1 MITVWGQATRAG
13 SNPVVV
19 EFLAAAIVVIP
30 VVLTGCGN
38 PPQTEA
44 PAAKLPT
51 AEPTS
56 PSTVPSTPTHALQR
70 STIAAP
76 AIGVTEAATRHPAAD
91 ATVMAALVPT
101 AVAPPPSPTPA
112 PTVLPTTAA
121 IPMPAPTVDLAQQI
135 DRGEQLVSR
144 NRCLECHTIDGQA
157 NFAPTLAGLFG
168 TLRELEGGQAT
179 TADEKYLRES
189 IISPDEKVVAGF
201 GTGTMPKVFFSDPEL
216 TAMVEYIKSLE

>member
-1 MITVWGQATRAG
+1 MWGQATRAG

-19 EFLAAAIVVIP
+19 EFLVAAIVVIP

-44 PAAKLPT
+44 PATKPPT
-51 AEPTS
+51 AGPTS
-56 PSTVPSTPTHALQR
+56 PSTVPPAPTHALQR

-76 AIGVTEAATRHPAAD
+76 GIGVMEAATRHPAVD
-91 ATVMAALVPT
+91 APAMPALVPT

-112 PTVLPTTAA
+112 PTAPPTNTAT
-121 IPMPAPTVDLAQQI
+121 PKLSPTWDLAQRI
-135 DRGEQLVSR
+135 ARGERLVSR

-189 IISPDEKVVAGF
+189 IISPDEEIVAGF
-201 GTGTMPKVFFSDPEL
+201 GTGTMSKVFFSGPEL
-216 TAMVEYIKSLE
+216 AAMVEYIKSLE